1 MNECISVS
9 RCIFMKVFNA
19 FLFNIHPEKMKKGDF
34 ESPFFRIYH
43 VEVLQFVGSWPMMA
57 LLPGQQAPLCVSCRR
72 WILDSILWSWSSS
85 FAPSRIGFDHN
96 FLGVEIST
104 NLFFAEDV
112 EAV

>member
-1 MNECISVS
+1 MNECW
-9 RCIFMKVFNA
+9 CFMKVFNT
-19 FLFNIHPEKMKKGDF
+19 FRFNIHPEKMKKGDF
-34 ESPFFRIYH
+34 ESPFFKIYH

-85 FAPSRIGFDHN
+85 FAPSPIGFDHN

-104 NLFFAEDV
+104 NLFFC
-112 EAV
+112 